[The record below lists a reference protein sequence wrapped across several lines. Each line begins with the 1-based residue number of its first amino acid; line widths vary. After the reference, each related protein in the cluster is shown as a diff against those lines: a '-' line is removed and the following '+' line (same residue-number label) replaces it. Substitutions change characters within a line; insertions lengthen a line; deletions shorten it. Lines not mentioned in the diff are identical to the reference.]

1 MNFKEEL
8 EKRVSSVNDII
19 MAYLPEAKGY
29 QKTVLEAMNYSILA
43 GGKRLRP
50 MMMQEIYRAYGGEDE
65 RIHPFMAAIEMIHTY
80 SLVHDD
86 LPEMDNDTLRRGMP
100 TTHVKYGQAMA
111 VLAGD
116 ALLNYSMEILMQEAS
131 LQEDVLLQKRMVQA
145 VSGLYRKSGIYGM
158 IGGQTKD
165 VEAEKQ
171 GENPALEEILFIDE
185 CKTAA
190 LIQASLM
197 VGAILA
203 GASQADIERLEK
215 IGYDLGVA
223 FQIQDDIL
231 DITSTTDELGKP
243 VGSDERNHKMTYVSY
258 RGLEGAENDQRA
270 MSEEA
275 IRMLHE
281 LSTEGSLEFL
291 EELMRQLM
299 SRKM

>member
-50 MMMQEIYRAYGGEDE
+50 MMMQEIFRAYGGEDE
-65 RIHPFMAAIEMIHTY
+65 RIRPFMAAIEMIHTY

-86 LPEMDNDTLRRGMP
+86 LPEMDNDALRRGMP

-116 ALLNYSMEILMQEAS
+116 ALLNYSMEILMKEAS
-131 LQEDVLLQKRMVQA
+131 LQEDVILQKRMVQA
-145 VSGLYRKSGIYGM
+145 VSVLYQKSGIYGM

-197 VGAILA
+197 IGAILA

-258 RGLEGAENDQRA
+258 RGLEGAENDQRT

-281 LSTEGSLEFL
+281 LSTEGSLVFL

>member
-1 MNFKEEL
+1 MNFNKEL
-8 EKRVSSVNDII
+8 EKRTVAIEEVLHS
-19 MAYLPEAKGY
+19 YLPKEEGY
-29 QKTVLEAMNYSILA
+29 QKTVLEAMNYSLQA

-50 MMMQEIYRAYGGEDE
+50 MMMREIFQAYDGDDKLLQ
-65 RIHPFMAAIEMIHTY
+65 PFMTAVEMIHTY

-86 LPEMDNDTLRRGMP
+86 LPEMDNDELRRGLP

-116 ALLNYSMEILMQEAS
+116 ALLNYSMEILSEAMM
-131 LQEDVLLQKRMVQA
+131 EEADPVLQKRMCY
-145 VSGLYRKSGIYGM
+145 GMRTLYHKAGIYGM

-165 VEAEKQ
+165 VEAEKK
-171 GENPALEEILFIDE
+171 GELPDLEQILFVDR

-197 VGAILA
+197 IGAILA
-203 GASQADIERLEK
+203 GAPEEDIASLEK
-215 IGYDLGVA
+215 VGYNLGVA

-231 DITSTTDELGKP
+231 DITSTTEELGKP

-258 RGLEGAENDQRA
+258 KGLAGAKEDQKR

-275 IRMLHE
+275 VSLLDT
-281 LSTEGSLEFL
+281 LSVTGSLEFL
-291 EELMRQLM
+291 TELMKHLM
-299 SRKM
+299 ERKM

>member
-8 EKRVSSVNDII
+8 EKRVASVNDII

-29 QKTVLEAMNYSILA
+29 QKTVLEAMNYSIQA

-50 MMMQEIYRAYGGEDE
+50 MMMQEIFRAYGGEDE
-65 RIHPFMAAIEMIHTY
+65 KIHPFMVAIEMIHTY

-86 LPEMDNDTLRRGMP
+86 LPEMDNDALRRGMP

-116 ALLNYSMEILMQEAS
+116 ALLNYSMEILMKEAS
-131 LQEDVLLQKRMVQA
+131 RQEDVILQKRMVQA
-145 VSGLYRKSGIYGM
+145 VSVLYQKSGIYGM

-190 LIQASLM
+190 LIQASFM
-197 VGAILA
+197 IGAILA
-203 GASQADIERLEK
+203 GASQADVERLEK

-258 RGLEGAENDQRA
+258 RGLEGAENDQRR

-281 LSTEGSLEFL
+281 LSAEGSLEFL

>member
-8 EKRVSSVNDII
+8 EKRVLSVNDII
-19 MAYLPEAKGY
+19 TSYLPEAKGY
-29 QKTVLEAMNYSILA
+29 QKIVLEAMNYSILA

-86 LPEMDNDTLRRGMP
+86 LPEMDNDALRRGMP

-116 ALLNYSMEILMQEAS
+116 ALLNYSMEILMKEAS
-131 LQEDVLLQKRMVQA
+131 LQEDVILQKRMVQA
-145 VSGLYRKSGIYGM
+145 VSVLYRKSGIYGM

-197 VGAILA
+197 IGAILA
-203 GASQADIERLEK
+203 GASQTDIERLEK

-258 RGLEGAENDQRA
+258 RGLEGAENDQRT

>member
-1 MNFKEEL
+1 MNFDKEL
-8 EKRVSSVNDII
+8 EKRTAAIEEVLRL
-19 MAYLPEAKGY
+19 YLPKEEGY
-29 QKTVLEAMNYSILA
+29 QKTVLEAMNYSLQA

-50 MMMQEIYRAYGGEDE
+50 MMMREIFQAYDGSDKVLW
-65 RIHPFMAAIEMIHTY
+65 PFMTAVEMIHTY

-86 LPEMDNDTLRRGMP
+86 LPEMDNDELRRGLP

-116 ALLNYSMEILMQEAS
+116 ALLNYSMEILSEAMMEE
-131 LQEDVLLQKRMVQA
+131 EDPALQKRMCHA
-145 VSGLYRKSGIYGM
+145 AHTIYHKAGIYGM

-165 VEAEKQ
+165 VEAEKK
-171 GENPALEEILFIDE
+171 GEAPDLEQILFVDR

-197 VGAILA
+197 IGAILA
-203 GASQADIERLEK
+203 GAPEEDIASLEK
-215 IGYDLGVA
+215 VGYNLGVA

-231 DITSTTDELGKP
+231 DITSTTEELGKP

-258 RGLEGAENDQRA
+258 KGLAGAMEDQKR

-275 IRMLHE
+275 VRLLDT
-281 LSTEGSLEFL
+281 LSVTGSLEFL
-291 EELMRQLM
+291 TELMKHLM
-299 SRKM
+299 ERKM